1 MANFKGLVTG
11 ILSSSTFGLIPLFTL
26 PLMAQ
31 GMTFD
36 SILFYRFLTAGVAIV
51 ILLPIRGESFVIR
64 KSELPT
70 LCYLNLFYV
79 MSALFLFWGYNYL
92 PSGVA
97 TTIHFMYPV
106 FVTLIMSIIYHERL
120 SAIIITA
127 IILAISGVASLSIS
141 DTEQGIDLTGIG
153 IVLISAISYALY
165 IVRVN
170 KSKVRN
176 MNGTKLTFYVLMIG
190 SLIFLLNAQLK
201 GGVQSIPDGKAF
213 MNILM
218 LAILPTVVSNLA
230 LVYAIK
236 NIGSTLTAI
245 LGAMEPLTAL
255 SIGILVFAEPLT
267 PTIALGFILIIS
279 AVSLII
285 LAQPIQK
292 GLRQLVIQLKRH

>member
-36 SILFYRFLTAGVAIV
+36 SILFYRFLPAGVAIG

>member
-1 MANFKGLVTG
+1 
-11 ILSSSTFGLIPLFTL
+11 
-26 PLMAQ
+26 
-31 GMTFD
+31 
-36 SILFYRFLTAGVAIV
+36 
-51 ILLPIRGESFVIR
+51 
-64 KSELPT
+64 
-70 LCYLNLFYV
+70 
-79 MSALFLFWGYNYL
+79 
-92 PSGVA
+92 
-97 TTIHFMYPV
+97 
-106 FVTLIMSIIYHERL
+106 MSIIYHERL

>member
-36 SILFYRFLTAGVAIV
+36 SILFYRFLTAGVAIG

-97 TTIHFMYPV
+97 TMIHFMYPV

>member
-36 SILFYRFLTAGVAIV
+36 SILFYRFLTAGVAIGL
-51 ILLPIRGESFVIR
+51 LLPIRGESFVIR

-70 LCYLNLFYV
+70 LCYLSLFYV

-120 SAIIITA
+120 SAIIIT
-127 IILAISGVASLSIS
+127 SIS
-141 DTEQGIDLTGIG
+141 DTEQGIDLTGIV

>member
-36 SILFYRFLTAGVAIV
+36 SILFYRFLTAGVAIG

-70 LCYLNLFYV
+70 LCYLSLFYV

-165 IVRVN
+165 IE
-170 KSKVRN
+170 SKVRN

-218 LAILPTVVSNLA
+218 LAVLPTVVSNLA

-245 LGAMEPLTAL
+245 LGAMEPLIAL

>member
-36 SILFYRFLTAGVAIV
+36 SILFYRFLTAGVAIG

>member
-1 MANFKGLVTG
+1 MANFKGLKTG

-31 GMTFD
+31 GMLFD
-36 SILFYRFLTAGVAIV
+36 SILFYRFLVAGIAIG
-51 ILLPIRGESFVIR
+51 ILLPLRGESFVIR

-70 LCYLNLFYV
+70 LCYLSVLYV

-106 FVTLIMSIIYHERL
+106 FVTLTMSIVYHEKL
-120 SAIIITA
+120 SAIIIIA
-127 IILAISGVASLSIS
+127 IVLAISGVASLSLS
-141 DTEQGIDLTGIG
+141 DAEQGIGPAGIG

-170 KSKVRN
+170 KSRVRN
-176 MNGTKLTFYVLMIG
+176 MNGTKLTFYVLIIG
-190 SLIFLLNAQLK
+190 SLIFLLNAQIK
-201 GGVQSIPDGKAF
+201 GGVQSIPDGRAF
-213 MNILM
+213 VNILM

-255 SIGILVFAEPLT
+255 SIGILVFSEPLT
-267 PTIALGFILIIS
+267 PAIALGFVLIIS
-279 AVSLII
+279 SVCLII
-285 LAQPIQK
+285 LARPIEK
-292 GLRQLVIQLKRH
+292 GLRQLIVHLRN

>member
-36 SILFYRFLTAGVAIV
+36 SILFYRFLTAGVAIG

-70 LCYLNLFYV
+70 LCYLSLLYV

>member
-1 MANFKGLVTG
+1 
-11 ILSSSTFGLIPLFTL
+11 
-26 PLMAQ
+26 
-31 GMTFD
+31 
-36 SILFYRFLTAGVAIV
+36 
-51 ILLPIRGESFVIR
+51 
-64 KSELPT
+64 
-70 LCYLNLFYV
+70 

-127 IILAISGVASLSIS
+127 IILAISGDASLSIS

>member
-36 SILFYRFLTAGVAIV
+36 SILFYRFLTAGVAIG

-70 LCYLNLFYV
+70 LCYLSLFYV

-255 SIGILVFAEPLT
+255 SICILVFAEPVT

>member
-1 MANFKGLVTG
+1 
-11 ILSSSTFGLIPLFTL
+11 
-26 PLMAQ
+26 
-31 GMTFD
+31 
-36 SILFYRFLTAGVAIV
+36 
-51 ILLPIRGESFVIR
+51 
-64 KSELPT
+64 
-70 LCYLNLFYV
+70 
-79 MSALFLFWGYNYL
+79 
-92 PSGVA
+92 
-97 TTIHFMYPV
+97 
-106 FVTLIMSIIYHERL
+106 
-120 SAIIITA
+120 
-127 IILAISGVASLSIS
+127 
-141 DTEQGIDLTGIG
+141 
-153 IVLISAISYALY
+153 
-165 IVRVN
+165 
-170 KSKVRN
+170 

-292 GLRQLVIQLKRH
+292 GLRQLIIQLKRH